1 METMQTG
8 NISGQTNVHK
18 VQMNFNEFRQLAQRL
33 ISDNEKK
40 YALICMTISNINFIN
55 SVFGATVDN
64 EVLEY
69 VMNTI
74 IRNISSA
81 AAVSRFST
89 ESFIIITDY
98 SEKND
103 IIHMLDSV
111 SKDVKACKSA
121 EEYEFS
127 IDILSSIYVFD
138 EYNNNMEVNNIADNL
153 FVSLRHSDITTGY
166 FFYDSSVHEKMSKE
180 LEIVRSVDDAIK
192 NNEFHIYLQP
202 QHYLQHE
209 DRVLS
214 AEALVRWIKK
224 DGKMVYPGDFIPILE
239 KNGLISKLDCHVM
252 ELTCQFIAEH
262 IDQEWF
268 DSIVISVNVSK
279 VDLKLRD
286 FIEYYTNVRNKYKIP
301 DGRIE
306 IEFTESAVFE
316 DYTIFKQIML
326 ELRKSG
332 FYCSIDDFGTGSSSL
347 NMLKSMPVDVLKMD
361 RMFFVCDNENDIDRN
376 NSVIASVVAMA
387 RGLGMKIVAE
397 GIESPEKIDFLRK
410 IGCDIIQ
417 GYVYSKPLSI
427 SEFETYV
434 KNYIP
439 KYLPASEKMH
449 PSPLKGYNVL
459 DAEAVYEKYAQVMP
473 YVSAVVIELDI
484 ESDMYSIVSFGQDNV
499 LFFETSGQYSD
510 FFENVIINNI
520 QENYQIEVNEKI
532 SLKGI
537 ISAFYRGD
545 HEIKL
550 ELMMKKY
557 DNIQGKMIDE
567 YIWWL
572 FHVCFQKVSKD
583 SKPMAI
589 IFISNIQEKKEREI
603 SAISAEN
610 RLKAAIKSIK
620 CEIYNIDLK
629 NYTAFLVHGMGMES
643 GTKKSFDL
651 KAYIEKKVYRED
663 KQRLLNIIDSG
674 EHIDFIKTHSDEDY
688 YTEYRIINSK
698 GKLKWKSIHFVF
710 TADNEKDNAIII
722 IQDITEHKLR
732 EEEILKSQQILYQFF
747 STMCVCVFEVKLE
760 TDYFHL
766 IKAEKEYETYFNIN
780 TESSSYKAQFTKMIQ
795 NSAIHKND
803 SEVFIN
809 TFSPENL
816 QKILETNDS
825 ASSVYRAMTSKGYRW
840 YEARTIKNSESNM
853 VFVYDIDDR
862 KMSELRENR
871 ELKCN
876 NITGVYSQDDFYDVV
891 VEYTEREGLSGEHI
905 MIMAQ
910 IDDFDNIKE
919 QKGIEYCD
927 ILLCNYVKCMQK
939 SIRKDDVLRKC
950 ENGMFMLFLKNT
962 GRANVEKLISKIR
975 NGFECEKEDG
985 IEYGSFCAGISTI
998 NKNDKDIQTLCEEAR
1013 EALIT
1018 ARKLGAGSNY
1028 TYSDTNE

>member
-8 NISGQTNVHK
+8 NISGQANVHR
-18 VQMNFNEFRQLAQRL
+18 VEMNFKEFRQYAQSL
-33 ISDNEKK
+33 ISDKEKK

-55 SVFGATVDN
+55 NVFGATVDN

-81 AAVSRFST
+81 SAVSRFST
-89 ESFIIITDY
+89 ESFIIISDY

-103 IIHMLDSV
+103 IINMLDSV
-111 SKDVKACKSA
+111 SQDAKTCKSS
-121 EEYEFS
+121 EEYGFS

-138 EYNNNMEVNNIADNL
+138 ENTHNLSVDNIADNL
-153 FVSLRHSDITTGY
+153 FVSLRHSDINSGY

-180 LEIVRSVDDAIK
+180 LEIVRSVDEAIK

-202 QHYLQHE
+202 QHYLQQE

-224 DGKMVYPGDFIPILE
+224 DGTMVYPGDFIPILE

-262 IDQEWF
+262 INEEWF
-268 DSIVISVNVSK
+268 ESIVISVNVSK

-316 DYTIFKQIML
+316 DYTVFKQIML

-397 GIESPEKIDFLRK
+397 GIESPDKIDFLRK

-427 SEFETYV
+427 SEFEKYV

-439 KYLPASEKMH
+439 KYLPASQKIH
-449 PSPLKGYNVL
+449 PAPLKKYNLL
-459 DAEAVYEKYAQVMP
+459 DAEAVYEKYAQVLP

-484 ESDMYSIVSFGQDNV
+484 ESDMYSIVSFGHDNV
-499 LFFETSGQYSD
+499 LFFETSGQYSV

-520 QENYQIEVNEKI
+520 HADYQVEVNEKI

-557 DNIQGKMIDE
+557 DNIEGKMLDE
-567 YIWWL
+567 YIWWF

-589 IFISNIQEKKEREI
+589 IFISNIQEKKEQEI

-629 NYTAFLVHGMGMES
+629 NYTAFLVHGIGKVS
-643 GTKKSFDL
+643 KTKKSFDIRT
-651 KAYIEKKVYRED
+651 YIERNVYRED
-663 KQRLLNIIDSG
+663 KQRLLNIINSG
-674 EHIDFIKTHSDEDY
+674 EHIEFIKTHSDEDY
-688 YTEYRIINSK
+688 YNEYRIINSR

-766 IKAEKEYETYFNIN
+766 IKAEKEFETFFNSN
-780 TESSSYKAQFTKMIQ
+780 TEYSSYKSQFEKLIQ
-795 NSAIHKND
+795 NSVIHKND
-803 SEVFIN
+803 SETFIN

-825 ASSVYRAMTSKGYRW
+825 ASAEYRAISPKGYRW
-840 YEARTIKNSESNM
+840 YEARTIKNSESIM

-862 KMSELRENR
+862 KMSEFRENR
-871 ELKCN
+871 ELKGN
-876 NITGVYSQDDFYDVV
+876 NMTGVYSHDDFYDVV
-891 VEYTEREGLSGEHI
+891 VEYTEREGSSGEHI

-919 QKGIEYCD
+919 QKGIEYSD
-927 ILLCNYVKCMQK
+927 MLLCNFIKCMKK
-939 SIRKDDVLRKC
+939 SIRKDDLLGKC
-950 ENGMFMLFLKNT
+950 ENGIFMLFLKNT
-962 GRANVEKLISKIR
+962 GRANIERLISKIR
-975 NGFECEKEDG
+975 NVFESEKEEG
-985 IEYGSFCAGISTI
+985 IDYGSFSTGISTI
-998 NKNDKDIQTLCEEAR
+998 NKNDKDIKTLFEEASQ
-1013 EALIT
+1013 ALSA

-1028 TYSDTNE
+1028 TYLDINE